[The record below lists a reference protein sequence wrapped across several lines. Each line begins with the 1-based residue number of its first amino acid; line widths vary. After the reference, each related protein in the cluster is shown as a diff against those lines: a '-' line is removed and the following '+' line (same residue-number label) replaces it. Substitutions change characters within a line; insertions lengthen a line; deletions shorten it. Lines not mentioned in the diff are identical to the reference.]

1 MPSSS
6 SLVLSKLRCA
16 GVRSLLILALVLVT
30 TAACVGGGPSDKE
43 VLVSLTDQV
52 VVPAFTEF
60 AEEAAELDQ
69 AAEALCDGPSETALT
84 AAQEAWRSARAS
96 WLRSRAMSFGP
107 VMDRRS
113 VSLLDWSP
121 TDVEGIDQSIVSA
134 DFTIDAKYVRNS
146 LSSERRGFGAI
157 EHLLFQDDAS
167 RSVSE
172 SPPYCAYLLALTQIT
187 REEAAAIRDEWVKGG
202 DGGSP
207 YKDYFTDRSKLSLV
221 PSAAIEEVVRIQV
234 FLIRDLVQMRMATAL
249 GLSGD
254 GANGVSPV
262 AIPGNAAANGLAD
275 LHNEL
280 AGLQIVYQGAG
291 PESRGISALVQPL
304 SEETDR
310 RMRDDLAA
318 AVRAVD
324 AVEGP
329 LKVAIAERPEQVNT
343 LYDRLSKVQRTLG
356 TEVVSLLRVS
366 VGFSDTDGD
375 SLR

>member
-1 MPSSS
+1 MPLSS
-6 SLVLSKLRCA
+6 SLDLSELRPT
-16 GVRSLLILALVLVT
+16 GVRPLLILAILLVT
-30 TAACVGGGPSDKE
+30 SAACVGGGPSDKE

-52 VVPAFTEF
+52 VVPAFAEF

-69 AAEALCDGPSETALT
+69 AAEAFCDGPSETTLT
-84 AAQEAWRSARAS
+84 AAQEAWRLARAS
-96 WLRSRAMSFGP
+96 WLRSRAMWFGP

-113 VSLLDWSP
+113 ISLLEWSP
-121 TDVEGIDQSIVSA
+121 TDVEGIDQSTLVDDHS
-134 DFTIDAKYVRNS
+134 IDAEYVKNS
-146 LSSERRGFGAI
+146 LSADRRGFGAM
-157 EHLLFQDDAS
+157 EHLLFSVDAL
-167 RSVSE
+167 RNVSG
-172 SPPYCAYLLALTQIT
+172 SLSYCAYLLAVTQTT
-187 REEAAAIRDEWVKGG
+187 REEAVAISDEWVNGG
-202 DGGSP
+202 DGSSP

-249 GLSGD
+249 GLSGE
-254 GANGVSPV
+254 GVDPA
-262 AIPGNAAANGLAD
+262 AIPGNTADNGLAD
-275 LHNEL
+275 LRSEL
-280 AGLQIVYQGAG
+280 AGLQLVYQGVG
-291 PESRGISALVQPL
+291 SESPGISALVQPL
-304 SEETDR
+304 SEEIDR

-329 LKVAIAERPEQVNT
+329 LKVALAERPEQVNP
-343 LYDRLSKVQRTLG
+343 LYDRMADVQRTLG